1 MDIYPFCVVILI
13 GNTNFYHIDQDF
25 ENVKIILDYYYNSFS
40 FDSTNYAD
48 WFILKV
54 LKRVFILDQ
63 ADSIT
68 VDMVYSFS
76 VLILVFEMI

>member
-1 MDIYPFCVVILI
+1 MERFVSKVRIVTNEGDYFMMDIYPFCVVILI

-54 LKRVFILDQ
+54 LKRVFILD
-63 ADSIT
+63 
-68 VDMVYSFS
+68 
-76 VLILVFEMI
+76 